1 MSKILL
7 ESFRTAYANM
17 ELLPLITPKEV
28 ANFHVAYGTEVLEN
42 LEQLVEDDP
51 SGSGKII
58 FSGHRGCGKSTL
70 LAEFCRQMD
79 DRYFTVFF
87 SISDLIE
94 MSDVNHINILFA
106 IAVQLMD
113 AAEKQQIPIKK
124 STKESFYNW
133 FATKTKTKIDEVGAS
148 GSVGF
153 DLFKM
158 IQGKLKADAT
168 IREEIKQE
176 FIRKVSD
183 LVATINEI
191 AAVVEDGAK
200 KPIMVVI
207 DDLDKLDLGVVRQ
220 IYQEH
225 IKALFLPNFRMILTT
240 PISALRD
247 VSLAAT
253 VETETNDQIV
263 FMPVTKL
270 FKRGESRNPDAIP
283 MMEPAAR
290 LKEILAKRL
299 GSELIEP
306 EILDRLV
313 AYSGGVLRELIR
325 IANECCR
332 ICLRLVR
339 RNPEAEVKIN
349 AEVFE
354 EAINKLRIDFDT
366 RLGTTDYEM
375 LMATYSDFKPA
386 DPKAKQ
392 FLELLHG
399 LYVLEYR
406 NAVLWYDIHPIVLE
420 LLKQRDDFPG

>member
-1 MSKILL
+1 
-7 ESFRTAYANM
+7 M
-17 ELLPLITPKEV
+17 ELSPLITPKEV
-28 ANFHVAYGTEVLEN
+28 ANFRVEYGTEVIEQ

-106 IAVQLMD
+106 IAVQLMT

-124 STKESFYNW
+124 SIQESFYNW
-133 FATKTKTKIDEVGAS
+133 FATKTKTKIDELGAS

-153 DLFKM
+153 NLFKM
-158 IQGKLKADAT
+158 ITGKLKADAT

-176 FIRKVSD
+176 FLRKVSD

-200 KPIMVVI
+200 KPILVVI

-220 IYQEH
+220 VYQEH

-247 VSLAAT
+247 VSLSAT
-253 VETETNDQIV
+253 VETETNDQVV

-270 FKRGESRNPDAIP
+270 FKRGESRNADAVP
-283 MMEPAAR
+283 MTEPAAR
-290 LKEILAKRL
+290 LKEVLAKRL

-306 EILDRLV
+306 EILDRIV
-313 AYSGGVLRELIR
+313 VYSGGVLRELIR

-339 RNPEAEVKIN
+339 RRPEDAIKIN
-349 AEVFE
+349 AEVVE
-354 EAINKLRIDFDT
+354 EAVNKLRLDFDT

-375 LMATYSDFKPA
+375 LMTTYREFKPEN
-386 DPKAKQ
+386 PKAKE
-392 FLELLHG
+392 FLDLLHG

>member
-1 MSKILL
+1 
-7 ESFRTAYANM
+7 M
-17 ELLPLITPKEV
+17 ELSPLITPKEV
-28 ANFHVAYGTEVLEN
+28 ANFRVEYGTEVIEQ

-106 IAVQLMD
+106 IAVQLMT

-124 STKESFYNW
+124 SIQESFYNW
-133 FATKTKTKIDEVGAS
+133 FATKTKTKIDELGAS

-153 DLFKM
+153 NLFKM
-158 IQGKLKADAT
+158 ITGKLKADAT

-176 FIRKVSD
+176 FLRKVSD

-200 KPIMVVI
+200 KPILVVI

-220 IYQEH
+220 VYQEH

-247 VSLAAT
+247 VSLSAT
-253 VETETNDQIV
+253 VETETNDQVV

-270 FKRGESRNPDAIP
+270 FKRGESRNPDAVP
-283 MMEPAAR
+283 MTEPAAR
-290 LKEILAKRL
+290 LKEVLAKRL

-306 EILDRLV
+306 EILDRIV
-313 AYSGGVLRELIR
+313 VYSGGVLRELIR

-339 RNPEAEVKIN
+339 RRPEDAIKIN
-349 AEVFE
+349 AEVVE
-354 EAINKLRIDFDT
+354 EAVNKLRLDFDT

-375 LMATYSDFKPA
+375 LMTTYREFKPEN
-386 DPKAKQ
+386 PKAKE
-392 FLELLHG
+392 FLDLLHG